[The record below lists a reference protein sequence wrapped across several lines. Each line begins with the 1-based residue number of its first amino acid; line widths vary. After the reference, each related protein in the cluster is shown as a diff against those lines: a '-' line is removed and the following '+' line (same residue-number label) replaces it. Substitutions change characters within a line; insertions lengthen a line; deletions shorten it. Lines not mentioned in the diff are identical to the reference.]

1 MGYIFIFAKN
11 KAKTK
16 LTAAS
21 HQTQGLWKALI
32 QIRNGLVAKANKACP
47 AKSRII
53 PNRGCKSKKAKG
65 KRANLGSARFSPLPL
80 ATALVKSNAVIKTP
94 SMD

>member
-32 QIRNGLVAKANKACP
+32 QICNGLVAKANKACP

-53 PNRGCKSKKAKG
+53 PNAGCKSKKAKG
-65 KRANLGSARFSPLPL
+65 KRANLVAPGSRLCPLPL
-80 ATALVKSNAVIKTP
+80 LWLNQ
-94 SMD
+94 MR